1 MSPTLRKIMSEPIHN
16 LKPTYEPQF
25 VHVGVSYGFSRQ
37 LSAMMVALGCISEI
51 WSVLFVER
59 KQPRQLRSKHETP
72 VQMGMDVVTCTLCGE
87 FASRCGCDV

>member
-1 MSPTLRKIMSEPIHN
+1 MNRQWISEVN
-16 LKPTYEPQF
+16 LPQF

-59 KQPRQLRSKHETP
+59 KQPRQLRSKNETP
-72 VQMGMDVVTCTLCGE
+72 IKMGMGIQYGSVLGNYTSC
-87 FASRCGCDV
+87 SRGYTK